1 MEWLALELV
10 MEARHVLLERWG
22 NDDCALWSMLDDQFK
37 CSRRDLHLS
46 FAFAPHKMRLT
57 GGELE
62 AAAPGAGER
71 ADVLLLAWPTDA
83 VEPSVLGWAYHTTNV
98 PPGTASN
105 RRGQAYPESRVLW
118 RHCLPLPHLVELA
131 ACSLAERLEMPYPA
145 SVDSLVDAA
154 AWRTSVISQGAVPVG
169 IREQG
174 QESGDDSDSDSD
186 FEL

>member
-1 MEWLALELV
+1 M
-10 MEARHVLLERWG
+10 G
-22 NDDCALWSMLDDQFK
+22 D
-37 CSRRDLHLS
+37 
-46 FAFAPHKMRLT
+46 
-57 GGELE
+57 ELE
-62 AAAPGAGER
+62 ASAPGAGER

-118 RHCLPLPHLVELA
+118 RHCLQLPHLVELA
-131 ACSLAERLEMPYPA
+131 ACSLAARLEMPHPA

-169 IREQG
+169 IPEQG
-174 QESGDDSDSDSD
+174 QESGDDSDSVSD